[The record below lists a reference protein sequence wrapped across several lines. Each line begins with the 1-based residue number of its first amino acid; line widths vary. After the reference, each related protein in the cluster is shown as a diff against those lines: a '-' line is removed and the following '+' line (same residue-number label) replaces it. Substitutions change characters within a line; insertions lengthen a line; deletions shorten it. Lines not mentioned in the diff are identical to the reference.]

1 MDPAL
6 TTGVPPAEAFG
17 HVRII
22 IGMILGLCVSRLLTG
37 LARFIQHPGKQK
49 IYPVHLAWVGF
60 ILLSVIHFWWF
71 EFSLRTIPLWT
82 FEKYL
87 FVIFY
92 AGLYFLLCTLLFPD
106 SMEEYT
112 GYRDYFISRRKWF
125 FGILALVYVADF
137 IDTLL
142 KGADHYRLYGTEYPI
157 QVAGFILFSL
167 IAVFWDN
174 RRYHAIFA
182 AAALIYQ
189 ITFTLRHFA
198 TLS

>member
-6 TTGVPPAEAFG
+6 TTGVPPAEAFT

-22 IGMILGLCVSRLLTG
+22 IGIILGLCVSRLLTG
-37 LARFIQHPGKQK
+37 FARFIQHPGKQK
-49 IYPVHLAWVGF
+49 IYPVHLGWVAF

-82 FEKYL
+82 FEKYF

-112 GYRDYFISRRKWF
+112 GYRDYFLSRRKWF
-125 FGILALVYVADF
+125 FGILALVYVADVM
-137 IDTLL
+137 DTLI
-142 KGADHYRLYGTEYPI
+142 KGMEHYNLYGIEYPI
-157 QVAGFILFSL
+157 RVGALIAGSL
-167 IAVFWDN
+167 IAMFTDN
-174 RRYHAIFA
+174 RRYHAIFVSV
-182 AAALIYQ
+182 ALLYEIA
-189 ITFTLRHFA
+189 FTLRHFA

>member
-6 TTGVPPAEAFG
+6 TTGVPPSEAFG

-92 AGLYFLLCTLLFPD
+92 AGLYFLLSTLLFPD

-112 GYRDYFISRRKWF
+112 GYRDYFISRRRWF
-125 FGILALVYVADF
+125 FGILALVYVVDF

-142 KGADHYRLYGTEYPI
+142 KELITTGSTASNIPFR
-157 QVAGFILFSL
+157 SL
-167 IAVFWDN
+167 ASSCSV
-174 RRYHAIFA
+174 
-182 AAALIYQ
+182 
-189 ITFTLRHFA
+189 
-198 TLS
+198 